1 MAKPANKKKAK
12 NEPLHACVQEALTS
26 YFKQMNGHAVS
37 DLYRMV
43 ISEVERPLLETV
55 MQEMEG
61 NQSRAAAILGI
72 SRSTLRKKL
81 AIYNLD

>member
-1 MAKPANKKKAK
+1 MAKSATKKRAK
-12 NEPLHACVQEALTS
+12 QEPLHECVQAALTG

-55 MQEMEG
+55 MREMEG

-81 AIYNLD
+81 AMYKLD

>member
-1 MAKPANKKKAK
+1 MATSATKKIAQH
-12 NEPLHACVQEALTS
+12 EPLHQCVQEALKG
-26 YFKQMNGHAVS
+26 YFKQMNGHTVS

-43 ISEVERPLLETV
+43 ISEVERPLLESV

-81 AIYNLD
+81 AKYGIE